1 MARILVIEDEA
12 PLREEVSEW
21 LIFEGHEVIQA
32 GDGRL
37 GIERALAEHPDLIIS
52 DIAMPEMDGHRV
64 LLELRTHAETA
75 LTPFIFLT
83 ARAERKDLRYGMEIG
98 ADDYITKPFTREE
111 LLASVEMRLQ
121 KLGAIAAA
129 NENDLNN
136 LRKTIIYFLPHEL
149 RTPLVAIVG
158 YGEMLA
164 TEEFSFKP
172 EDIWP
177 MGKAI
182 VKSGRRLQRL
192 IENYLL
198 YAQIEVLIATGG
210 QREDNVVLE
219 HPHLVIRDSARK
231 SAQDADR
238 LADLFPE
245 LAPGMIQI
253 PLKDLQKILQ
263 ELVDNAFKFSKP
275 GEPVQIYTQTEGNYY
290 TITIRDQGRGMSP
303 EQISQVGAYMQF
315 DRYVYEQQ
323 GSGLGLIIAKRLAE
337 LHGGGLALEAL
348 SPGLAVTVYLPVATT
363 R

>member
-1 MARILVIEDEA
+1 MARILIIEDEE
-12 PLREEVSEW
+12 PLREEVCEW
-21 LIFEGHEVIQA
+21 LTFEGHEVLSA
-32 GDGRL
+32 GNGRA
-37 GIERALAEHPDLIIS
+37 GIELALQEKPDLIMS
-52 DIAMPEMDGHRV
+52 DIAMPEVDGYRV
-64 LLELRTHAETA
+64 LLELRTQPETA

-83 ARAERKDLRYGMEIG
+83 ARTERKDQRYGMEMG

-111 LLASVEMRLQ
+111 LLASVDMRLQ
-121 KLGAIAAA
+121 KQNVIAAA
-129 NENDLNN
+129 NEHELNN

-172 EDIWP
+172 EEIWP

-210 QREDNVVLE
+210 QREDNVAME
-219 HPHLVIRDSARK
+219 HPHLVIRDMARK
-231 SAQDADR
+231 SAEEVDR
-238 LADLFPE
+238 MVDLF
-245 LAPGMIQI
+245 LDLTPGNIRI
-253 PLKDLQKILQ
+253 PLKDLQKIVQ
-263 ELVDNAFKFSKP
+263 ELVDNALKFSKT
-275 GEPVQIYTQTEGNYY
+275 GDQVQVYAQLEGDYY
-290 TITIRDQGRGMSP
+290 TIWIRDQGRGMSP

-323 GSGLGLIIAKRLAE
+323 GSGLGLIIAKRLTE
-337 LHGGGLALEAL
+337 LHGGGLSLEAL
-348 SPGLAVTVYLPVATT
+348 SPGLAVTVRLPVAT
-363 R
+363 